1 MIPFET
7 DLDPIHTGFAMGF
20 WQALFIGPIAVHNGE
35 HDAGV
40 LRLVAISSSESCN
53 VVWSRRTK

>member
-7 DLDPIHTGFAMGF
+7 NLDPTAMGF

-40 LRLVAISSSESCN
+40 LCAGGYQ
-53 VVWSRRTK
+53 

>member
-35 HDAGV
+35 HDAGG
-40 LRLVAISSSESCN
+40 LRAGGYQ
-53 VVWSRRTK
+53 